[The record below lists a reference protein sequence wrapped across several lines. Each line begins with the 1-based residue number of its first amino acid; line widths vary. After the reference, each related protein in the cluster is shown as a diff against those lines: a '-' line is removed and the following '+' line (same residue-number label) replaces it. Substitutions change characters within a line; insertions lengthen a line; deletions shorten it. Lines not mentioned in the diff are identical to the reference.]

1 MKCMGCANAVHNGI
15 NGIDGVK
22 NNQITLDSH
31 KGEIVVGNPILLIT
45 SLPTDIDLQRPARS

>member
-1 MKCMGCANAVHNGI
+1 MGCANAVHNGI